1 MDGRVTPRV
10 KPGDGHDGGGRFING
25 YRDRSQKIDIF
36 LTNGWRVVLFFGNER
51 SGRLAPPKWGAAAL
65 AGMGPRDVETAQ
77 NDLANERPD
86 FLETE
91 KTETSRFMRRLARS
105 ESDSLLQLSV

>member
-1 MDGRVTPRV
+1 MAGVLYCFSEIKGVAVSRLP
-10 KPGDGHDGGGRFING
+10 NG
-25 YRDRSQKIDIF
+25 
-36 LTNGWRVVLFFGNER
+36 
-51 SGRLAPPKWGAAAL
+51 PAAAL
-65 AGMGPRDVETAQ
+65 AGMGPQDVEAAQ
-77 NDLANERPD
+77 NDLANEQPD